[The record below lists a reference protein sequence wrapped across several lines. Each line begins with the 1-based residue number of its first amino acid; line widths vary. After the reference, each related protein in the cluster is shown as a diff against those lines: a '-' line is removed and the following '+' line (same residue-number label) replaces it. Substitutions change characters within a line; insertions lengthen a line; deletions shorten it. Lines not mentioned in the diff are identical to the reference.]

1 MAEPIIEKLRKLLA
15 LADEDSGATDG
26 EREAAAARAAKLMAK
41 YDIDRSEIGSAD
53 DQLAGNI
60 GAWPWRRITRDEA
73 WIQMLATAVAVGL
86 GNTVEVLAQRC
97 RDTDA
102 IEHAV
107 FLLGSE
113 VKTEFVA
120 RITDYLIPQLT
131 LECEAALLR
140 RKEQYAERRSNEVSL
155 AKQLREEADSRGLGR
170 FMMGPP
176 EPMKPWSAGDT
187 KAFRQAF
194 LKTAAQRLRWRV
206 KEAYDAATEEAGT
219 GTELVLSSERDE
231 LDEFIE
237 EHGIKTEQRRAKIS
251 SREGQVAGHQAAAKV
266 DVMPGSKVG
275 QGGKYQL
282 TTSGAGWPE

>member
-15 LADEDSGATDG
+15 LADEESGATEG

-73 WIQMLATAVAVGL
+73 WIQILATAVAVGL
-86 GNTVEVLAQRC
+86 GNTVKVLARRC

-102 IEHAV
+102 IEYAV
-107 FLLGSE
+107 FLFGSE

-120 RITDYLIPQLT
+120 RITDYLIPQLR

-155 AKQLREEADSRGLGR
+155 AKQLREESDPHGLGL

-206 KEAYDAATEEAGT
+206 KAAYDAATEEAGT
-219 GTELVLSSERDE
+219 GTELVLRSERDE
-231 LDEFIE
+231 LDDFIE
-237 EHGIKTEQRRAKIS
+237 ELGIKTEQRTAKIS

-275 QGGKYQL
+275 QGGKHQL
-282 TTSGAGWPE
+282 PTSGAGWPE

>member
-1 MAEPIIEKLRKLLA
+1 MAEPIVEKLRKLLA
-15 LADEDSGATDG
+15 LADEESGATEG

-41 YDIDRSEIGSAD
+41 YDIDRSESGSAD

-102 IEHAV
+102 IEYAV

-219 GTELVLSSERDE
+219 GTELVLRSERDE
-231 LDEFIE
+231 LDDFIE
-237 EHGIKTEQRRAKIS
+237 ELGIKPEQRTAKIS
-251 SREGQVAGHQAAAKV
+251 SREGQVAGHEAAAKV

>member
-15 LADEDSGATDG
+15 LADEESGATEG

-102 IEHAV
+102 IEYAV

-113 VKTEFVA
+113 VKTEFVT

-140 RKEQYAERRSNEVSL
+140 RKEQYAERRSNEASL
-155 AKQLREEADSRGLGR
+155 A
-170 FMMGPP
+170 
-176 EPMKPWSAGDT
+176 PMKPWSAGDT
-187 KAFRQAF
+187 KAFRHAF

-237 EHGIKTEQRRAKIS
+237 EHGIKTEQRRATIS

>member
-1 MAEPIIEKLRKLLA
+1 
-15 LADEDSGATDG
+15 
-26 EREAAAARAAKLMAK
+26 
-41 YDIDRSEIGSAD
+41 
-53 DQLAGNI
+53 
-60 GAWPWRRITRDEA
+60 
-73 WIQMLATAVAVGL
+73 MLATAVAVGL

-102 IEHAV
+102 IEYAV

>member
-15 LADEDSGATDG
+15 LADEESGATEG

-41 YDIDRSEIGSAD
+41 YDIDRSEIGPAD
-53 DQLAGNI
+53 DHLAGNI

-102 IEHAV
+102 IEYAV

-155 AKQLREEADSRGLGR
+155 AKQLREAPDPHGLGR

-219 GTELVLSSERDE
+219 GTELVLRSERDE
-231 LDEFIE
+231 LDDFIE
-237 EHGIKTEQRRAKIS
+237 ELGIKTEQRRAKIS

-275 QGGKYQL
+275 QGGKHQL
-282 TTSGAGWPE
+282 TTSGVGRPE

>member
-15 LADEDSGATDG
+15 LADEESGATEG

-41 YDIDRSEIGSAD
+41 YDIDRSEIGPAD

-102 IEHAV
+102 IEYAV
-107 FLLGSE
+107 VLLGSE

-155 AKQLREEADSRGLGR
+155 AKQLREAPDPHGLGR

-219 GTELVLSSERDE
+219 GTELVLRSERDE
-231 LDEFIE
+231 LDDFIE
-237 EHGIKTEQRRAKIS
+237 ELGIKTEQRRAKIS

-275 QGGKYQL
+275 QGGKHQL
-282 TTSGAGWPE
+282 TTSGVGRPE